1 MRVSTAVTPRTV
13 WPRRD
18 EAELG
23 DVLELA
29 DVAGHLEERV
39 EPGALARPERVAE
52 LLEVAREVPGR
63 IAVALARLVREH
75 VRLGPRQPHGRDE

>member
-1 MRVSTAVTPRTV
+1 M
-13 WPRRD
+13 
-18 EAELG
+18 
-23 DVLELA
+23 LELA
-29 DVAGHLEERV
+29 DVARHLEEGV

-75 VRLGPRQPHGRDE
+75 VRLGPGEPDRGDE